1 MLNRR
6 GNKPA
11 RSKAS
16 CSAWPQRPA
25 CSEPPVPVLLPTGTS
40 GLPPLGGGLFAA
52 FRAIWWAL
60 LIAALAAVAWSWT
73 DAATPPIILALKLAK
88 SAVLVA
94 VAAILFRRRPR
105 DPVAALLGLSFLL
118 WTISSS
124 VDFVQAGAIWPTLL
138 DRLRFLPFALALL
151 LFPNGEWRPQ
161 WTKAIAGAI
170 VATFFLGCA
179 EATGLLATGFYLPI
193 AIGCVLVSLAALVL
207 RYRQTEPG
215 TQKQQLKWVSLGL
228 FAGIGLIL
236 IARALAW
243 LAKSSPMPLAGHIAV
258 EGAFQLGIIVLAL
271 GFLVSLL
278 RFRLYDAEAA
288 ISRSA
293 IYAGLTLSVVGIF
306 AAGESLIELV
316 GQQYFGSSIG
326 SVSGAVAAALAAILL
341 TPLHGRI
348 SSWAEQ
354 YFQHDLAIFKKE
366 LPDLLAALSG
376 GASLKDMAT
385 AVLPHIEKAV
395 QATRLAILLD
405 GKLVA
410 VHGVGSVPVRRLL
423 CGWQPAAGTELIDRD
438 DDAPFPLAMALR
450 CPLGNSRAWLL
461 LGPRPDGSFYGRD
474 DLKALAEIAAPL
486 QRSLFLVALRE
497 QSEKRQERR
506 QQSLVCQLASVRAR
520 LERLEILGPQAAGS
534 VS

>member
-1 MLNRR
+1 MPVSL
-6 GNKPA
+6 PA
-11 RSKAS
+11 
-16 CSAWPQRPA
+16 
-25 CSEPPVPVLLPTGTS
+25 GTS
-40 GLPPLGGGLFAA
+40 GLPPLGGGPLAV

-60 LIAALAAVAWSWT
+60 LIAALIAIASTLA
-73 DAATPPIILALKLAK
+73 DGATAPIILALRLAK
-88 SAVLVA
+88 SAVLIA

-105 DPVAALLGLSFLL
+105 DPVAALLGVSFLL

-124 VDFVQAGAIWPTLL
+124 VNFVIPAGAIWPALL

-151 LFPNGEWRPQ
+151 LFPNGEWRPR
-161 WTKAIAGAI
+161 WTKVIAGTI
-170 VATFFLGCA
+170 VATFVLGCA
-179 EATGLLATGFYLPI
+179 EAVGLFATSLYLPI
-193 AIGCVLVSLAALVL
+193 AISCVLAGLAALVL
-207 RYRQTEPG
+207 RYRETEPG
-215 TQKQQLKWVSLGL
+215 AQKQQLKWVSLGL

-236 IARALAW
+236 MARAGAW
-243 LAKSSPMPLAGHIAV
+243 LARGPSMPLAGYVAI
-258 EGAFQLGIIVLAL
+258 EGAFQSGIIILAL

-293 IYAGLTLSVVGIF
+293 IYAGLTLAVVGIF

-348 SSWAEQ
+348 SGWAEQ
-354 YFQHDLAIFKKE
+354 YFQHDLAVLKEE
-366 LPDLLAALSG
+366 LPDLLTALSG
-376 GASLKDMAT
+376 GASLKHMAGV
-385 AVLPHIEKAV
+385 VLPHIERAV
-395 QATRLAILLD
+395 QATRIVVLLD
-405 GKLVA
+405 GRLVA
-410 VHGVGSVPVRRLL
+410 ARGVGPAPARRLL
-423 CGWQPAAGTELIDRD
+423 SDWQPTAGTELIARN

-450 CPLGNSRAWLL
+450 CPLGKPRAWLL

-497 QSEKRQERR
+497 QSEQRQERR
-506 QQSLVCQLASVRAR
+506 QQSLVRQLASLTTR
-520 LERLEILGPQAAGS
+520 LEQLEGQRR
-534 VS
+534 

>member
-1 MLNRR
+1 
-6 GNKPA
+6 
-11 RSKAS
+11 
-16 CSAWPQRPA
+16 
-25 CSEPPVPVLLPTGTS
+25 V
-40 GLPPLGGGLFAA
+40 
-52 FRAIWWAL
+52 FRAIWCAL
-60 LIAALAAVAWSWT
+60 FIVALIAVAWSWT
-73 DAATPPIILALKLAK
+73 DAATAPIVLALRLAK

-124 VDFVQAGAIWPTLL
+124 VNFVYQAGANWPALL

-151 LFPNGEWRPQ
+151 LFPNGQWRPG

-170 VATFFLGCA
+170 IATFVLGCI
-179 EATGLLATGFYLPI
+179 EAAGLLATDLYLPI
-193 AIGCVLVSLAALVL
+193 AIGCVLAALVAIVL
-207 RYRQTEPG
+207 RYRATEPG
-215 TQKQQLKWVSLGL
+215 AQKQQLKWVSLGL

-236 IARALAW
+236 TARAAAWIARDSA
-243 LAKSSPMPLAGHIAV
+243 MPLAGSVAI
-258 EGAFQLGIIVLAL
+258 EGIFQGGIIVLAL

-326 SVSGAVAAALAAILL
+326 SISGAVAAALAAVLL

-348 SSWAEQ
+348 SNWAEQ
-354 YFQHDLAIFKKE
+354 YFQHDLAVLKE
-366 LPDLLAALSG
+366 DLPDLLTALSG
-376 GASLKDMAT
+376 GASLKDMAA
-385 AVLPHIEKAV
+385 AVLPHIENAV
-395 QATRLAILLD
+395 QATRLALLFD
-405 GKLVA
+405 GRLVA
-410 VHGVGSVPVRRLL
+410 TRGIALGPTRSLL
-423 CGWQPAAGTELIDRD
+423 RDWQPKAEVDQIGRD

-450 CPLGNSRAWLL
+450 CPLGSPRAWLL

-474 DLKALAEIAAPL
+474 DLDALKEIASPL
-486 QRSLFLVALRE
+486 QRSLFVVALRE

-506 QQSLVCQLASVRAR
+506 QQSLARQLASLTGR
-520 LERLEILGPQAAGS
+520 LERLEHRQ
-534 VS
+534 